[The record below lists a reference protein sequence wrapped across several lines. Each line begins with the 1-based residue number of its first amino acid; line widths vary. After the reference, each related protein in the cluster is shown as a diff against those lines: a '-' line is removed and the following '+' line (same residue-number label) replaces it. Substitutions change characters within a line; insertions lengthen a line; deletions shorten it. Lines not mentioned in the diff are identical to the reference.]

1 MFQMKQN
8 LKDEKGFAE
17 IYSQSKDMIKNMSET
32 IDVFRTLF
40 NKGVE
45 QCVFIKETLNKALEI
60 AFETIEKNHV
70 NINIVSKSDYE
81 VLAYENGLI
90 RVFLNL
96 ILNSI
101 EAFKNKKRKI
111 ITINFSKFGKN
122 YLKITIKDNAGGID
136 KENLDKIFQPYFTT
150 KHPSQGI
157 GVGLYISRQIIES
170 FQGKIKVK
178 NGKDGACFEIFL
190 KLKEQGRVEMSQ
202 ECKEL
207 IILVVEDEVK
217 ARESMI
223 NILSERFSKVIGA
236 QNGDEGLKKFKK
248 FKPDLVITDIAMPI
262 MDGLDMAREIKEIS
276 DDVPIVVLSAYS
288 EKERLLRSIDI
299 GIDKYLIKPVDIEE
313 LFKVLDYLIGEKIE
327 ANMLVKISEEYQFN
341 KTKRT
346 LIYSGG
352 EIVLTKKELAFI
364 SLLLKQPGALVLHED
379 IKKNVWIGE
388 HVSDTAVRT
397 FIKRVRDK
405 VGEDFI
411 KNVPSLGYKININ
424 K

>member
-1 MFQMKQN
+1 
-8 LKDEKGFAE
+8 
-17 IYSQSKDMIKNMSET
+17 
-32 IDVFRTLF
+32 
-40 NKGVE
+40 
-45 QCVFIKETLNKALEI
+45 
-60 AFETIEKNHV
+60 
-70 NINIVSKSDYE
+70 
-81 VLAYENGLI
+81 
-90 RVFLNL
+90 
-96 ILNSI
+96 
-101 EAFKNKKRKI
+101 
-111 ITINFSKFGKN
+111 
-122 YLKITIKDNAGGID
+122 
-136 KENLDKIFQPYFTT
+136 
-150 KHPSQGI
+150 
-157 GVGLYISRQIIES
+157 
-170 FQGKIKVK
+170 
-178 NGKDGACFEIFL
+178 
-190 KLKEQGRVEMSQ
+190 MSQ

-207 IILVVEDEVK
+207 IILVVEDEIK
-217 ARESMI
+217 TRESLI
-223 NILSERFSKVIGA
+223 NVLSERFSKVIGA

-313 LFKVLDYLIGEKIE
+313 LFKVLDCLVGEKIE

-346 LIYSGG
+346 LIHNGK

>member
-1 MFQMKQN
+1 M
-8 LKDEKGFAE
+8 
-17 IYSQSKDMIKNMSET
+17 
-32 IDVFRTLF
+32 
-40 NKGVE
+40 
-45 QCVFIKETLNKALEI
+45 
-60 AFETIEKNHV
+60 
-70 NINIVSKSDYE
+70 
-81 VLAYENGLI
+81 
-90 RVFLNL
+90 
-96 ILNSI
+96 
-101 EAFKNKKRKI
+101 
-111 ITINFSKFGKN
+111 
-122 YLKITIKDNAGGID
+122 
-136 KENLDKIFQPYFTT
+136 
-150 KHPSQGI
+150 
-157 GVGLYISRQIIES
+157 
-170 FQGKIKVK
+170 
-178 NGKDGACFEIFL
+178 
-190 KLKEQGRVEMSQ
+190 
-202 ECKEL
+202 
-207 IILVVEDEVK
+207 
-217 ARESMI
+217 

-346 LIYSGG
+346 LIYSGE

>member
-1 MFQMKQN
+1 
-8 LKDEKGFAE
+8 
-17 IYSQSKDMIKNMSET
+17 
-32 IDVFRTLF
+32 
-40 NKGVE
+40 
-45 QCVFIKETLNKALEI
+45 
-60 AFETIEKNHV
+60 
-70 NINIVSKSDYE
+70 
-81 VLAYENGLI
+81 
-90 RVFLNL
+90 
-96 ILNSI
+96 
-101 EAFKNKKRKI
+101 
-111 ITINFSKFGKN
+111 
-122 YLKITIKDNAGGID
+122 
-136 KENLDKIFQPYFTT
+136 
-150 KHPSQGI
+150 
-157 GVGLYISRQIIES
+157 
-170 FQGKIKVK
+170 
-178 NGKDGACFEIFL
+178 
-190 KLKEQGRVEMSQ
+190 MSQ

-207 IILVVEDEVK
+207 IILVVEDEIK
-217 ARESMI
+217 TRESLI
-223 NILSERFSKVIGA
+223 NVLSERFSKVIGA

-313 LFKVLDYLIGEKIE
+313 LFKVLDCLVGEKIE

-346 LIYSGG
+346 LIHNGK

-364 SLLLKQPGALVLHED
+364 SLLLKQPGVLVLHED
-379 IKKNVWIGE
+379 IKKNIWIGE

>member
-1 MFQMKQN
+1 
-8 LKDEKGFAE
+8 
-17 IYSQSKDMIKNMSET
+17 
-32 IDVFRTLF
+32 
-40 NKGVE
+40 
-45 QCVFIKETLNKALEI
+45 
-60 AFETIEKNHV
+60 
-70 NINIVSKSDYE
+70 
-81 VLAYENGLI
+81 
-90 RVFLNL
+90 
-96 ILNSI
+96 
-101 EAFKNKKRKI
+101 
-111 ITINFSKFGKN
+111 
-122 YLKITIKDNAGGID
+122 
-136 KENLDKIFQPYFTT
+136 
-150 KHPSQGI
+150 
-157 GVGLYISRQIIES
+157 
-170 FQGKIKVK
+170 
-178 NGKDGACFEIFL
+178 
-190 KLKEQGRVEMSQ
+190 MSQ

-248 FKPDLVITDIAMPI
+248 FKLDLVITDIAMPI

>member
-1 MFQMKQN
+1 
-8 LKDEKGFAE
+8 
-17 IYSQSKDMIKNMSET
+17 
-32 IDVFRTLF
+32 
-40 NKGVE
+40 
-45 QCVFIKETLNKALEI
+45 
-60 AFETIEKNHV
+60 
-70 NINIVSKSDYE
+70 
-81 VLAYENGLI
+81 
-90 RVFLNL
+90 
-96 ILNSI
+96 
-101 EAFKNKKRKI
+101 
-111 ITINFSKFGKN
+111 
-122 YLKITIKDNAGGID
+122 
-136 KENLDKIFQPYFTT
+136 
-150 KHPSQGI
+150 
-157 GVGLYISRQIIES
+157 
-170 FQGKIKVK
+170 
-178 NGKDGACFEIFL
+178 
-190 KLKEQGRVEMSQ
+190 MSQ

-299 GIDKYLIKPVDIEE
+299 DIDKYLIKPVDIEE

>member
-1 MFQMKQN
+1 
-8 LKDEKGFAE
+8 
-17 IYSQSKDMIKNMSET
+17 
-32 IDVFRTLF
+32 
-40 NKGVE
+40 
-45 QCVFIKETLNKALEI
+45 
-60 AFETIEKNHV
+60 
-70 NINIVSKSDYE
+70 
-81 VLAYENGLI
+81 
-90 RVFLNL
+90 
-96 ILNSI
+96 
-101 EAFKNKKRKI
+101 
-111 ITINFSKFGKN
+111 
-122 YLKITIKDNAGGID
+122 
-136 KENLDKIFQPYFTT
+136 
-150 KHPSQGI
+150 
-157 GVGLYISRQIIES
+157 
-170 FQGKIKVK
+170 
-178 NGKDGACFEIFL
+178 
-190 KLKEQGRVEMSQ
+190 MSQ

-207 IILVVEDEVK
+207 IILVVEDEIK
-217 ARESMI
+217 TRESLI
-223 NILSERFSKVIGA
+223 NVLSERFSKVIGA

-313 LFKVLDYLIGEKIE
+313 LFKVLDCLVGEKIE

-346 LIYSGG
+346 LIHNGK

-364 SLLLKQPGALVLHED
+364 SLLLKQPEVLVLHED

>member
-1 MFQMKQN
+1 
-8 LKDEKGFAE
+8 
-17 IYSQSKDMIKNMSET
+17 
-32 IDVFRTLF
+32 
-40 NKGVE
+40 
-45 QCVFIKETLNKALEI
+45 
-60 AFETIEKNHV
+60 
-70 NINIVSKSDYE
+70 
-81 VLAYENGLI
+81 
-90 RVFLNL
+90 
-96 ILNSI
+96 
-101 EAFKNKKRKI
+101 
-111 ITINFSKFGKN
+111 
-122 YLKITIKDNAGGID
+122 
-136 KENLDKIFQPYFTT
+136 
-150 KHPSQGI
+150 
-157 GVGLYISRQIIES
+157 
-170 FQGKIKVK
+170 
-178 NGKDGACFEIFL
+178 
-190 KLKEQGRVEMSQ
+190 MSQ

-236 QNGDEGLKKFKK
+236 QNGDEGLKK

-346 LIYSGG
+346 LIYSGE

>member
-1 MFQMKQN
+1 
-8 LKDEKGFAE
+8 
-17 IYSQSKDMIKNMSET
+17 
-32 IDVFRTLF
+32 
-40 NKGVE
+40 
-45 QCVFIKETLNKALEI
+45 
-60 AFETIEKNHV
+60 
-70 NINIVSKSDYE
+70 
-81 VLAYENGLI
+81 
-90 RVFLNL
+90 
-96 ILNSI
+96 
-101 EAFKNKKRKI
+101 
-111 ITINFSKFGKN
+111 
-122 YLKITIKDNAGGID
+122 
-136 KENLDKIFQPYFTT
+136 
-150 KHPSQGI
+150 
-157 GVGLYISRQIIES
+157 
-170 FQGKIKVK
+170 
-178 NGKDGACFEIFL
+178 
-190 KLKEQGRVEMSQ
+190 MSQ

-405 VGEDFI
+405 VGVDFI
-411 KNVPSLGYKININ
+411 KNVLSLGYKININ

>member
-1 MFQMKQN
+1 
-8 LKDEKGFAE
+8 
-17 IYSQSKDMIKNMSET
+17 
-32 IDVFRTLF
+32 
-40 NKGVE
+40 
-45 QCVFIKETLNKALEI
+45 
-60 AFETIEKNHV
+60 
-70 NINIVSKSDYE
+70 
-81 VLAYENGLI
+81 
-90 RVFLNL
+90 
-96 ILNSI
+96 
-101 EAFKNKKRKI
+101 
-111 ITINFSKFGKN
+111 
-122 YLKITIKDNAGGID
+122 
-136 KENLDKIFQPYFTT
+136 
-150 KHPSQGI
+150 
-157 GVGLYISRQIIES
+157 
-170 FQGKIKVK
+170 
-178 NGKDGACFEIFL
+178 
-190 KLKEQGRVEMSQ
+190 MSQ

-397 FIKRVRDK
+397 FIKRVRDE

>member
-1 MFQMKQN
+1 
-8 LKDEKGFAE
+8 
-17 IYSQSKDMIKNMSET
+17 
-32 IDVFRTLF
+32 
-40 NKGVE
+40 
-45 QCVFIKETLNKALEI
+45 
-60 AFETIEKNHV
+60 
-70 NINIVSKSDYE
+70 
-81 VLAYENGLI
+81 
-90 RVFLNL
+90 
-96 ILNSI
+96 
-101 EAFKNKKRKI
+101 
-111 ITINFSKFGKN
+111 
-122 YLKITIKDNAGGID
+122 
-136 KENLDKIFQPYFTT
+136 
-150 KHPSQGI
+150 
-157 GVGLYISRQIIES
+157 
-170 FQGKIKVK
+170 
-178 NGKDGACFEIFL
+178 
-190 KLKEQGRVEMSQ
+190 MSQ

-207 IILVVEDEVK
+207 IILVVEDEIK
-217 ARESMI
+217 TRESLI
-223 NILSERFSKVIGA
+223 NVLSERFSKVIGA

-346 LIYSGG
+346 LICSGE

>member
-1 MFQMKQN
+1 
-8 LKDEKGFAE
+8 
-17 IYSQSKDMIKNMSET
+17 
-32 IDVFRTLF
+32 
-40 NKGVE
+40 
-45 QCVFIKETLNKALEI
+45 
-60 AFETIEKNHV
+60 
-70 NINIVSKSDYE
+70 
-81 VLAYENGLI
+81 
-90 RVFLNL
+90 
-96 ILNSI
+96 
-101 EAFKNKKRKI
+101 
-111 ITINFSKFGKN
+111 
-122 YLKITIKDNAGGID
+122 
-136 KENLDKIFQPYFTT
+136 
-150 KHPSQGI
+150 
-157 GVGLYISRQIIES
+157 
-170 FQGKIKVK
+170 
-178 NGKDGACFEIFL
+178 
-190 KLKEQGRVEMSQ
+190 MSQ

-411 KNVPSLGYKININ
+411 KNVPSLGYK
-424 K
+424 

>member
-1 MFQMKQN
+1 
-8 LKDEKGFAE
+8 
-17 IYSQSKDMIKNMSET
+17 
-32 IDVFRTLF
+32 
-40 NKGVE
+40 
-45 QCVFIKETLNKALEI
+45 
-60 AFETIEKNHV
+60 
-70 NINIVSKSDYE
+70 
-81 VLAYENGLI
+81 
-90 RVFLNL
+90 
-96 ILNSI
+96 
-101 EAFKNKKRKI
+101 
-111 ITINFSKFGKN
+111 
-122 YLKITIKDNAGGID
+122 
-136 KENLDKIFQPYFTT
+136 
-150 KHPSQGI
+150 
-157 GVGLYISRQIIES
+157 
-170 FQGKIKVK
+170 
-178 NGKDGACFEIFL
+178 
-190 KLKEQGRVEMSQ
+190 MSQ

-388 HVSDTAVRT
+388 YMSDTAVRT

>member
-1 MFQMKQN
+1 
-8 LKDEKGFAE
+8 
-17 IYSQSKDMIKNMSET
+17 
-32 IDVFRTLF
+32 
-40 NKGVE
+40 
-45 QCVFIKETLNKALEI
+45 
-60 AFETIEKNHV
+60 
-70 NINIVSKSDYE
+70 
-81 VLAYENGLI
+81 
-90 RVFLNL
+90 
-96 ILNSI
+96 
-101 EAFKNKKRKI
+101 
-111 ITINFSKFGKN
+111 
-122 YLKITIKDNAGGID
+122 
-136 KENLDKIFQPYFTT
+136 
-150 KHPSQGI
+150 
-157 GVGLYISRQIIES
+157 
-170 FQGKIKVK
+170 
-178 NGKDGACFEIFL
+178 
-190 KLKEQGRVEMSQ
+190 MSQ

-217 ARESMI
+217 TRESMI

-346 LIYSGG
+346 LICSGE

-364 SLLLKQPGALVLHED
+364 SLLLKQPEALVLHED

>member
-1 MFQMKQN
+1 
-8 LKDEKGFAE
+8 
-17 IYSQSKDMIKNMSET
+17 
-32 IDVFRTLF
+32 
-40 NKGVE
+40 
-45 QCVFIKETLNKALEI
+45 
-60 AFETIEKNHV
+60 
-70 NINIVSKSDYE
+70 
-81 VLAYENGLI
+81 
-90 RVFLNL
+90 
-96 ILNSI
+96 
-101 EAFKNKKRKI
+101 
-111 ITINFSKFGKN
+111 
-122 YLKITIKDNAGGID
+122 
-136 KENLDKIFQPYFTT
+136 
-150 KHPSQGI
+150 
-157 GVGLYISRQIIES
+157 
-170 FQGKIKVK
+170 
-178 NGKDGACFEIFL
+178 
-190 KLKEQGRVEMSQ
+190 MSQ

-217 ARESMI
+217 TRESMI

-346 LIYSGG
+346 LICSGE

-397 FIKRVRDK
+397 FIKRIRDK

>member
-1 MFQMKQN
+1 
-8 LKDEKGFAE
+8 
-17 IYSQSKDMIKNMSET
+17 
-32 IDVFRTLF
+32 
-40 NKGVE
+40 
-45 QCVFIKETLNKALEI
+45 
-60 AFETIEKNHV
+60 
-70 NINIVSKSDYE
+70 
-81 VLAYENGLI
+81 
-90 RVFLNL
+90 
-96 ILNSI
+96 
-101 EAFKNKKRKI
+101 
-111 ITINFSKFGKN
+111 
-122 YLKITIKDNAGGID
+122 
-136 KENLDKIFQPYFTT
+136 
-150 KHPSQGI
+150 
-157 GVGLYISRQIIES
+157 
-170 FQGKIKVK
+170 
-178 NGKDGACFEIFL
+178 
-190 KLKEQGRVEMSQ
+190 MSQ

-207 IILVVEDEVK
+207 IILVVEDEIK
-217 ARESMI
+217 TRESMI

-346 LIYSGG
+346 LIHNGK

-364 SLLLKQPGALVLHED
+364 SLLLKQPGVLVLHED

>member
-1 MFQMKQN
+1 
-8 LKDEKGFAE
+8 
-17 IYSQSKDMIKNMSET
+17 
-32 IDVFRTLF
+32 
-40 NKGVE
+40 
-45 QCVFIKETLNKALEI
+45 
-60 AFETIEKNHV
+60 
-70 NINIVSKSDYE
+70 
-81 VLAYENGLI
+81 
-90 RVFLNL
+90 
-96 ILNSI
+96 
-101 EAFKNKKRKI
+101 
-111 ITINFSKFGKN
+111 
-122 YLKITIKDNAGGID
+122 
-136 KENLDKIFQPYFTT
+136 
-150 KHPSQGI
+150 
-157 GVGLYISRQIIES
+157 
-170 FQGKIKVK
+170 
-178 NGKDGACFEIFL
+178 
-190 KLKEQGRVEMSQ
+190 MSQ

-276 DDVPIVVLSAYS
+276 DDVPIVVLSTYS

-346 LIYSGG
+346 LIYSGE

>member
-1 MFQMKQN
+1 
-8 LKDEKGFAE
+8 
-17 IYSQSKDMIKNMSET
+17 
-32 IDVFRTLF
+32 
-40 NKGVE
+40 
-45 QCVFIKETLNKALEI
+45 
-60 AFETIEKNHV
+60 
-70 NINIVSKSDYE
+70 
-81 VLAYENGLI
+81 
-90 RVFLNL
+90 
-96 ILNSI
+96 
-101 EAFKNKKRKI
+101 
-111 ITINFSKFGKN
+111 
-122 YLKITIKDNAGGID
+122 
-136 KENLDKIFQPYFTT
+136 
-150 KHPSQGI
+150 
-157 GVGLYISRQIIES
+157 
-170 FQGKIKVK
+170 
-178 NGKDGACFEIFL
+178 
-190 KLKEQGRVEMSQ
+190 MSQ

-217 ARESMI
+217 TRESMI

-313 LFKVLDYLIGEKIE
+313 LFKVLDCLVGEKIE

-346 LIYSGG
+346 LIHNGK

-364 SLLLKQPGALVLHED
+364 SLLLKQPGVLVLHED

>member
-1 MFQMKQN
+1 
-8 LKDEKGFAE
+8 
-17 IYSQSKDMIKNMSET
+17 
-32 IDVFRTLF
+32 
-40 NKGVE
+40 
-45 QCVFIKETLNKALEI
+45 
-60 AFETIEKNHV
+60 
-70 NINIVSKSDYE
+70 
-81 VLAYENGLI
+81 
-90 RVFLNL
+90 
-96 ILNSI
+96 
-101 EAFKNKKRKI
+101 
-111 ITINFSKFGKN
+111 
-122 YLKITIKDNAGGID
+122 
-136 KENLDKIFQPYFTT
+136 
-150 KHPSQGI
+150 
-157 GVGLYISRQIIES
+157 
-170 FQGKIKVK
+170 
-178 NGKDGACFEIFL
+178 
-190 KLKEQGRVEMSQ
+190 MSQ

-248 FKPDLVITDIAMPI
+248 FKPDLVVTDIAMPI

>member
-1 MFQMKQN
+1 
-8 LKDEKGFAE
+8 
-17 IYSQSKDMIKNMSET
+17 
-32 IDVFRTLF
+32 
-40 NKGVE
+40 
-45 QCVFIKETLNKALEI
+45 
-60 AFETIEKNHV
+60 
-70 NINIVSKSDYE
+70 
-81 VLAYENGLI
+81 
-90 RVFLNL
+90 
-96 ILNSI
+96 
-101 EAFKNKKRKI
+101 
-111 ITINFSKFGKN
+111 
-122 YLKITIKDNAGGID
+122 
-136 KENLDKIFQPYFTT
+136 
-150 KHPSQGI
+150 
-157 GVGLYISRQIIES
+157 
-170 FQGKIKVK
+170 
-178 NGKDGACFEIFL
+178 
-190 KLKEQGRVEMSQ
+190 MSQ

-207 IILVVEDEVK
+207 IILVVEDEIK
-217 ARESMI
+217 TRESLI
-223 NILSERFSKVIGA
+223 NVLSERFSKVIGA

-346 LIYSGG
+346 LIYSGE

>member
-1 MFQMKQN
+1 
-8 LKDEKGFAE
+8 
-17 IYSQSKDMIKNMSET
+17 
-32 IDVFRTLF
+32 
-40 NKGVE
+40 
-45 QCVFIKETLNKALEI
+45 
-60 AFETIEKNHV
+60 
-70 NINIVSKSDYE
+70 
-81 VLAYENGLI
+81 
-90 RVFLNL
+90 
-96 ILNSI
+96 
-101 EAFKNKKRKI
+101 
-111 ITINFSKFGKN
+111 
-122 YLKITIKDNAGGID
+122 
-136 KENLDKIFQPYFTT
+136 
-150 KHPSQGI
+150 
-157 GVGLYISRQIIES
+157 
-170 FQGKIKVK
+170 
-178 NGKDGACFEIFL
+178 
-190 KLKEQGRVEMSQ
+190 MSQ

-207 IILVVEDEVK
+207 IILVVEDEIK
-217 ARESMI
+217 TRESMI

-262 MDGLDMAREIKEIS
+262 MDGLDMTREIKEIS

-346 LIYSGG
+346 LIYSGE

>member
-1 MFQMKQN
+1 
-8 LKDEKGFAE
+8 
-17 IYSQSKDMIKNMSET
+17 
-32 IDVFRTLF
+32 
-40 NKGVE
+40 
-45 QCVFIKETLNKALEI
+45 
-60 AFETIEKNHV
+60 
-70 NINIVSKSDYE
+70 
-81 VLAYENGLI
+81 
-90 RVFLNL
+90 
-96 ILNSI
+96 
-101 EAFKNKKRKI
+101 
-111 ITINFSKFGKN
+111 
-122 YLKITIKDNAGGID
+122 
-136 KENLDKIFQPYFTT
+136 
-150 KHPSQGI
+150 
-157 GVGLYISRQIIES
+157 
-170 FQGKIKVK
+170 
-178 NGKDGACFEIFL
+178 
-190 KLKEQGRVEMSQ
+190 MSQ

-346 LIYSGG
+346 LIHNGK

-364 SLLLKQPGALVLHED
+364 SLLLKQPGVLVLHED

-411 KNVPSLGYKININ
+411 KNVPSLGY
-424 K
+424 

>member
-1 MFQMKQN
+1 
-8 LKDEKGFAE
+8 
-17 IYSQSKDMIKNMSET
+17 
-32 IDVFRTLF
+32 
-40 NKGVE
+40 
-45 QCVFIKETLNKALEI
+45 
-60 AFETIEKNHV
+60 
-70 NINIVSKSDYE
+70 
-81 VLAYENGLI
+81 
-90 RVFLNL
+90 
-96 ILNSI
+96 
-101 EAFKNKKRKI
+101 
-111 ITINFSKFGKN
+111 
-122 YLKITIKDNAGGID
+122 
-136 KENLDKIFQPYFTT
+136 
-150 KHPSQGI
+150 
-157 GVGLYISRQIIES
+157 
-170 FQGKIKVK
+170 
-178 NGKDGACFEIFL
+178 
-190 KLKEQGRVEMSQ
+190 MSQ

-207 IILVVEDEVK
+207 IILVVEDEIK
-217 ARESMI
+217 TRESLI
-223 NILSERFSKVIGA
+223 NVLSERFSKVIGA

>member
-1 MFQMKQN
+1 
-8 LKDEKGFAE
+8 
-17 IYSQSKDMIKNMSET
+17 
-32 IDVFRTLF
+32 
-40 NKGVE
+40 
-45 QCVFIKETLNKALEI
+45 
-60 AFETIEKNHV
+60 
-70 NINIVSKSDYE
+70 
-81 VLAYENGLI
+81 
-90 RVFLNL
+90 
-96 ILNSI
+96 
-101 EAFKNKKRKI
+101 
-111 ITINFSKFGKN
+111 
-122 YLKITIKDNAGGID
+122 
-136 KENLDKIFQPYFTT
+136 
-150 KHPSQGI
+150 
-157 GVGLYISRQIIES
+157 
-170 FQGKIKVK
+170 
-178 NGKDGACFEIFL
+178 
-190 KLKEQGRVEMSQ
+190 MSQ

-207 IILVVEDEVK
+207 IILVVEDEIK
-217 ARESMI
+217 TRESLI
-223 NILSERFSKVIGA
+223 NVLSERFSKVIGA

-276 DDVPIVVLSAYS
+276 DDVPIVVLSTYS

-313 LFKVLDYLIGEKIE
+313 LFKVLDCLVGEKIE

-346 LIYSGG
+346 LIHNGK

-364 SLLLKQPGALVLHED
+364 SLLLKQPGVLVLHED

>member
-1 MFQMKQN
+1 
-8 LKDEKGFAE
+8 
-17 IYSQSKDMIKNMSET
+17 
-32 IDVFRTLF
+32 
-40 NKGVE
+40 
-45 QCVFIKETLNKALEI
+45 
-60 AFETIEKNHV
+60 
-70 NINIVSKSDYE
+70 
-81 VLAYENGLI
+81 
-90 RVFLNL
+90 
-96 ILNSI
+96 
-101 EAFKNKKRKI
+101 
-111 ITINFSKFGKN
+111 
-122 YLKITIKDNAGGID
+122 
-136 KENLDKIFQPYFTT
+136 
-150 KHPSQGI
+150 
-157 GVGLYISRQIIES
+157 
-170 FQGKIKVK
+170 
-178 NGKDGACFEIFL
+178 
-190 KLKEQGRVEMSQ
+190 MSQ

-207 IILVVEDEVK
+207 IILVVEDEIK
-217 ARESMI
+217 TRESLI
-223 NILSERFSKVIGA
+223 NVLSERFSKVIGA

-313 LFKVLDYLIGEKIE
+313 LFKVLDCLVGEKIE

-346 LIYSGG
+346 LIHNGK

-388 HVSDTAVRT
+388 HVSDTAIRT

>member
-1 MFQMKQN
+1 
-8 LKDEKGFAE
+8 
-17 IYSQSKDMIKNMSET
+17 
-32 IDVFRTLF
+32 
-40 NKGVE
+40 
-45 QCVFIKETLNKALEI
+45 
-60 AFETIEKNHV
+60 
-70 NINIVSKSDYE
+70 
-81 VLAYENGLI
+81 
-90 RVFLNL
+90 
-96 ILNSI
+96 
-101 EAFKNKKRKI
+101 
-111 ITINFSKFGKN
+111 
-122 YLKITIKDNAGGID
+122 
-136 KENLDKIFQPYFTT
+136 
-150 KHPSQGI
+150 
-157 GVGLYISRQIIES
+157 
-170 FQGKIKVK
+170 
-178 NGKDGACFEIFL
+178 
-190 KLKEQGRVEMSQ
+190 MSQ

-217 ARESMI
+217 TRESMI

-236 QNGDEGLKKFKK
+236 QNGDEGLKK

-346 LIYSGG
+346 LICSGE

-364 SLLLKQPGALVLHED
+364 SLLLKQPGVLVLHED

>member
-1 MFQMKQN
+1 
-8 LKDEKGFAE
+8 
-17 IYSQSKDMIKNMSET
+17 
-32 IDVFRTLF
+32 
-40 NKGVE
+40 
-45 QCVFIKETLNKALEI
+45 
-60 AFETIEKNHV
+60 
-70 NINIVSKSDYE
+70 
-81 VLAYENGLI
+81 
-90 RVFLNL
+90 
-96 ILNSI
+96 
-101 EAFKNKKRKI
+101 
-111 ITINFSKFGKN
+111 
-122 YLKITIKDNAGGID
+122 
-136 KENLDKIFQPYFTT
+136 
-150 KHPSQGI
+150 
-157 GVGLYISRQIIES
+157 
-170 FQGKIKVK
+170 
-178 NGKDGACFEIFL
+178 
-190 KLKEQGRVEMSQ
+190 MSQ

-207 IILVVEDEVK
+207 IILVVEDEIK
-217 ARESMI
+217 TRESLI
-223 NILSERFSKVIGA
+223 NVLSERFSKVIGA

-313 LFKVLDYLIGEKIE
+313 LFKVLDCLVGEKIE

-346 LIYSGG
+346 LIHNGK

-364 SLLLKQPGALVLHED
+364 SLLLKQPGVLVLHED

-388 HVSDTAVRT
+388 YVSDTAVRT

>member
-1 MFQMKQN
+1 M
-8 LKDEKGFAE
+8 
-17 IYSQSKDMIKNMSET
+17 
-32 IDVFRTLF
+32 
-40 NKGVE
+40 
-45 QCVFIKETLNKALEI
+45 
-60 AFETIEKNHV
+60 
-70 NINIVSKSDYE
+70 
-81 VLAYENGLI
+81 
-90 RVFLNL
+90 
-96 ILNSI
+96 
-101 EAFKNKKRKI
+101 
-111 ITINFSKFGKN
+111 
-122 YLKITIKDNAGGID
+122 
-136 KENLDKIFQPYFTT
+136 
-150 KHPSQGI
+150 
-157 GVGLYISRQIIES
+157 
-170 FQGKIKVK
+170 
-178 NGKDGACFEIFL
+178 
-190 KLKEQGRVEMSQ
+190 EM
-202 ECKEL
+202 
-207 IILVVEDEVK
+207 
-217 ARESMI
+217 R
-223 NILSERFSKVIGA
+223 
-236 QNGDEGLKKFKK
+236 GLKKFKK

-346 LIYSGG
+346 LIHNGK

-364 SLLLKQPGALVLHED
+364 SLLLKQPGVLVLHED

>member
-1 MFQMKQN
+1 
-8 LKDEKGFAE
+8 
-17 IYSQSKDMIKNMSET
+17 
-32 IDVFRTLF
+32 
-40 NKGVE
+40 
-45 QCVFIKETLNKALEI
+45 
-60 AFETIEKNHV
+60 
-70 NINIVSKSDYE
+70 
-81 VLAYENGLI
+81 
-90 RVFLNL
+90 
-96 ILNSI
+96 
-101 EAFKNKKRKI
+101 
-111 ITINFSKFGKN
+111 
-122 YLKITIKDNAGGID
+122 
-136 KENLDKIFQPYFTT
+136 
-150 KHPSQGI
+150 
-157 GVGLYISRQIIES
+157 
-170 FQGKIKVK
+170 
-178 NGKDGACFEIFL
+178 
-190 KLKEQGRVEMSQ
+190 MSQ

-411 KNVPSLGYKININ
+411 KNVPSLGYKINIT

>member
-1 MFQMKQN
+1 
-8 LKDEKGFAE
+8 
-17 IYSQSKDMIKNMSET
+17 
-32 IDVFRTLF
+32 
-40 NKGVE
+40 
-45 QCVFIKETLNKALEI
+45 
-60 AFETIEKNHV
+60 
-70 NINIVSKSDYE
+70 
-81 VLAYENGLI
+81 
-90 RVFLNL
+90 
-96 ILNSI
+96 
-101 EAFKNKKRKI
+101 
-111 ITINFSKFGKN
+111 
-122 YLKITIKDNAGGID
+122 
-136 KENLDKIFQPYFTT
+136 
-150 KHPSQGI
+150 
-157 GVGLYISRQIIES
+157 
-170 FQGKIKVK
+170 
-178 NGKDGACFEIFL
+178 
-190 KLKEQGRVEMSQ
+190 MSQ

-207 IILVVEDEVK
+207 IILVVEDEIK
-217 ARESMI
+217 TRESLI
-223 NILSERFSKVIGA
+223 NVLSERFSKVIGA
-236 QNGDEGLKKFKK
+236 QNGDEALKKFKK

-346 LIYSGG
+346 LIYNGE

>member
-1 MFQMKQN
+1 
-8 LKDEKGFAE
+8 
-17 IYSQSKDMIKNMSET
+17 
-32 IDVFRTLF
+32 
-40 NKGVE
+40 
-45 QCVFIKETLNKALEI
+45 
-60 AFETIEKNHV
+60 
-70 NINIVSKSDYE
+70 
-81 VLAYENGLI
+81 
-90 RVFLNL
+90 
-96 ILNSI
+96 
-101 EAFKNKKRKI
+101 
-111 ITINFSKFGKN
+111 
-122 YLKITIKDNAGGID
+122 
-136 KENLDKIFQPYFTT
+136 
-150 KHPSQGI
+150 
-157 GVGLYISRQIIES
+157 
-170 FQGKIKVK
+170 
-178 NGKDGACFEIFL
+178 
-190 KLKEQGRVEMSQ
+190 MSQ

-411 KNVPSLGYKININ
+411 KNV
-424 K
+424 

>member
-1 MFQMKQN
+1 
-8 LKDEKGFAE
+8 
-17 IYSQSKDMIKNMSET
+17 
-32 IDVFRTLF
+32 
-40 NKGVE
+40 
-45 QCVFIKETLNKALEI
+45 
-60 AFETIEKNHV
+60 
-70 NINIVSKSDYE
+70 
-81 VLAYENGLI
+81 
-90 RVFLNL
+90 
-96 ILNSI
+96 
-101 EAFKNKKRKI
+101 
-111 ITINFSKFGKN
+111 
-122 YLKITIKDNAGGID
+122 
-136 KENLDKIFQPYFTT
+136 
-150 KHPSQGI
+150 
-157 GVGLYISRQIIES
+157 
-170 FQGKIKVK
+170 
-178 NGKDGACFEIFL
+178 
-190 KLKEQGRVEMSQ
+190 
-202 ECKEL
+202 
-207 IILVVEDEVK
+207 
-217 ARESMI
+217 RESLI
-223 NILSERFSKVIGA
+223 NVLSERFSKVIGA

-313 LFKVLDYLIGEKIE
+313 LFKVLDCLVGEKIE

-346 LIYSGG
+346 LIHNGK

-364 SLLLKQPGALVLHED
+364 SLLLKQPGVLVLHED

>member
-1 MFQMKQN
+1 
-8 LKDEKGFAE
+8 
-17 IYSQSKDMIKNMSET
+17 
-32 IDVFRTLF
+32 
-40 NKGVE
+40 
-45 QCVFIKETLNKALEI
+45 
-60 AFETIEKNHV
+60 
-70 NINIVSKSDYE
+70 
-81 VLAYENGLI
+81 
-90 RVFLNL
+90 
-96 ILNSI
+96 
-101 EAFKNKKRKI
+101 
-111 ITINFSKFGKN
+111 
-122 YLKITIKDNAGGID
+122 
-136 KENLDKIFQPYFTT
+136 
-150 KHPSQGI
+150 
-157 GVGLYISRQIIES
+157 
-170 FQGKIKVK
+170 
-178 NGKDGACFEIFL
+178 
-190 KLKEQGRVEMSQ
+190 MSQ

-207 IILVVEDEVK
+207 IILVVEDEIK
-217 ARESMI
+217 TRESLI
-223 NILSERFSKVIGA
+223 NVLSERFSKVIGA

-299 GIDKYLIKPVDIEE
+299 GIDKYLIKPIDIEE

-346 LIYSGG
+346 LIYNGE

-388 HVSDTAVRT
+388 HVSDIAVRT

>member
-1 MFQMKQN
+1 
-8 LKDEKGFAE
+8 
-17 IYSQSKDMIKNMSET
+17 
-32 IDVFRTLF
+32 
-40 NKGVE
+40 
-45 QCVFIKETLNKALEI
+45 
-60 AFETIEKNHV
+60 
-70 NINIVSKSDYE
+70 
-81 VLAYENGLI
+81 
-90 RVFLNL
+90 
-96 ILNSI
+96 
-101 EAFKNKKRKI
+101 
-111 ITINFSKFGKN
+111 
-122 YLKITIKDNAGGID
+122 
-136 KENLDKIFQPYFTT
+136 
-150 KHPSQGI
+150 
-157 GVGLYISRQIIES
+157 
-170 FQGKIKVK
+170 
-178 NGKDGACFEIFL
+178 
-190 KLKEQGRVEMSQ
+190 MSQ

-288 EKERLLRSIDI
+288 EKERLLHSIDI

-346 LIYSGG
+346 LIHNGK

-364 SLLLKQPGALVLHED
+364 SLLLKQPGVLVLHED

>member
-1 MFQMKQN
+1 
-8 LKDEKGFAE
+8 
-17 IYSQSKDMIKNMSET
+17 
-32 IDVFRTLF
+32 
-40 NKGVE
+40 
-45 QCVFIKETLNKALEI
+45 
-60 AFETIEKNHV
+60 
-70 NINIVSKSDYE
+70 
-81 VLAYENGLI
+81 
-90 RVFLNL
+90 
-96 ILNSI
+96 
-101 EAFKNKKRKI
+101 
-111 ITINFSKFGKN
+111 
-122 YLKITIKDNAGGID
+122 
-136 KENLDKIFQPYFTT
+136 
-150 KHPSQGI
+150 
-157 GVGLYISRQIIES
+157 
-170 FQGKIKVK
+170 
-178 NGKDGACFEIFL
+178 
-190 KLKEQGRVEMSQ
+190 MSQ

-207 IILVVEDEVK
+207 IILVVEDEIK
-217 ARESMI
+217 TRESLI
-223 NILSERFSKVIGA
+223 NVLSERFSKVIGA

-262 MDGLDMAREIKEIS
+262 MDGLDMVREIKEIS

-313 LFKVLDYLIGEKIE
+313 LFKVLDCLVGEKIE

-346 LIYSGG
+346 LIHNGK

-364 SLLLKQPGALVLHED
+364 SLLLKQPGVLVLHED